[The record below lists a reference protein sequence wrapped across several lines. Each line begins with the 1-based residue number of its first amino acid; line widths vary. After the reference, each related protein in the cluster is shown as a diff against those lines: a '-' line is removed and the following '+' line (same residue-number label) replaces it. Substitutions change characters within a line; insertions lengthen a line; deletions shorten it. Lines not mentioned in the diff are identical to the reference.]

1 MIGETYFY
9 LRSQLDKELAKLG
22 ALLRDS
28 GADDESVAIADN
40 LVSSLKE
47 PFVFVVVGEVNVG
60 KSTFLN
66 ELFGQDFSRTG
77 VMPTTGK
84 ILFFKHG
91 PEHLVTPVTPTL
103 DEVQVPAEF
112 LRDFHIVDTPGT
124 DAIENEHQEII
135 ERFVPVSDL
144 VIFVFSATNPQGM
157 SAWQFLDKV
166 HRHWMRNVIFVLQRC
181 DLRSPEEVSV
191 IIDNM
196 GQLARQRYGCDFPI
210 FPVSASKASLARNSG
225 VDHEKL
231 MQESGFHDLQQHISG
246 LVGRNAIRLNKLGN
260 AARIARQLLD
270 RLDEQMAARAKQ
282 ARRAAVLVQELQA
295 ERELQVDRTLKK
307 AVPALD
313 ATVRDYHESSLR
325 IAGIADDALTTK
337 QAFTRPDPEEE
348 TVTTGNKARSLDH
361 RLFQDLQQ
369 RSGDRWRHVG
379 AILEEDYLQYERFL
393 HAQGRG
399 SLFPADDKLPTE
411 SDPDIRRQFSAHIDI
426 TLRRF
431 VLGLQLDEAIEPGLH
446 AARRRARLVPWL
458 TLPAFIGVA
467 AAWFLEGPPGAGI
480 AAAGGLSL
488 VGAAFLSTQ
497 AALSTARR
505 TLIERLEGSANPLRE
520 MLDEQVRQDVAK
532 LFNRFLPLLAGAPV
546 GTVPTEQQAKAQA
559 ERLRL
564 MGEGIETVGRE
575 IWTAAR

>member
-1 MIGETYFY
+1 
-9 LRSQLDKELAKLG
+9 
-22 ALLRDS
+22 
-28 GADDESVAIADN
+28 
-40 LVSSLKE
+40 
-47 PFVFVVVGEVNVG
+47 
-60 KSTFLN
+60 
-66 ELFGQDFSRTG
+66 
-77 VMPTTGK
+77 
-84 ILFFKHG
+84 
-91 PEHLVTPVTPTL
+91 
-103 DEVQVPAEF
+103 
-112 LRDFHIVDTPGT
+112 
-124 DAIENEHQEII
+124 
-135 ERFVPVSDL
+135 
-144 VIFVFSATNPQGM
+144 
-157 SAWQFLDKV
+157 
-166 HRHWMRNVIFVLQRC
+166 
-181 DLRSPEEVSV
+181 
-191 IIDNM
+191 
-196 GQLARQRYGCDFPI
+196 
-210 FPVSASKASLARNSG
+210 
-225 VDHEKL
+225 

-295 ERELQVDRTLKK
+295 ERELQMDRTLKK

-325 IAGIADDALTTK
+325 IAGIADEALTTK
-337 QAFTRPDPEEE
+337 QAFTKPDPEEE
-348 TVTTGNKARSLDH
+348 TSTTGNKARSLDH

-379 AILEEDYLQYERFL
+379 TTLEEDYLQYERFL

-411 SDPDIRRQFSAHIDI
+411 SDPDIRRQFSARIDI

-431 VLGLQLDEAIEPGLH
+431 VLGLQLDEAIEPGLK

-458 TLPAFIGVA
+458 TLPAFLGIA

-488 VGAAFLSTQ
+488 VGAAFLTTQ

-520 MLDEQVRQDVAK
+520 MLDEQVRQDVEK
-532 LFNRFLPLLAGAPV
+532 LFNRFLPLLARAPV
-546 GTVPTEQQAKAQA
+546 GAVPTEQQAKAQA
-559 ERLRL
+559 ERMRL